1 MSSGPR
7 SRLQGRRL
15 PLSRSDPPPSH
26 REPAIDLVDISALGA
41 PDLGLVDLLAR
52 ATLTA
57 RRQGRILGVLGASPA
72 VRGLLELVGL
82 TDAIRLEPDS
92 DVQAGR

>member
-1 MSSGPR
+1 MSSGQG

-15 PLSRSDPPPSH
+15 PLPRSDPPPPH
-26 REPAIDLVDISALGA
+26 LEPAIDVVDVGALAA

-72 VRGLLELVGL
+72 VRGLLDLVGL
-82 TDAIRLEPDS
+82 SDVIRLEPDS
-92 DVQAGR
+92 DVEAGR